1 MNARAAIGVVVVAAL
16 AAACSG
22 SAPTYQPTAGLSEQC
37 DSVPAG
43 AKKAQ
48 VTAADGFVMGA
59 AALGTIGGSEG
70 VVISYGQGQ
79 TICDWLDI
87 GDRVASATG
96 VQVLILERRGKGS
109 SPGKRNYLLGPGDVA
124 SGVNYL
130 QAHGARKI
138 VVVGSSLGTLFAFI
152 GSSPTGPRDAVRPS
166 DASSAVVGQP
176 PCAVALVSPL
186 LSWSANGGEL
196 RNLDVRSLQSKVF
209 ITYESRNATI
219 ADDADQVKA
228 RATAVGATVVQ
239 TVAVD
244 TKDHGLRLVREHPE
258 AFAVLKAAVDA
269 CG

>member
-1 MNARAAIGVVVVAAL
+1 MRAHPAVGIAATVAL
-16 AAACSG
+16 FAACSS
-22 SAPTYQPTAGLSEQC
+22 SAPTYPPDSPLGKQC
-37 DSVPAG
+37 TTVPEG
-43 AKKAQ
+43 ARRA
-48 VTAADGFVMGA
+48 VVIAADGFRMGA
-59 AALGTIGGSEG
+59 AVIGSPQSNTG

-79 TICDWLDI
+79 TICDWL
-87 GDRVASATG
+87 GVASDIASSTQAT
-96 VQVLILERRGKGS
+96 VLVLERRGKGS

-130 QAHGARKI
+130 HAHGARKI

-166 DASSAVVGQP
+166 DVSSAVVAQP
-176 PCAVALVSPL
+176 PCAVALASPL

-219 ADDADQVKA
+219 ADDAGQVKA